1 MMVAAFS
8 KAMNFDTVISQ
19 TAVDTNFA
27 GIGVDTSVAVD
38 LEDFFV
44 SNITDFR
51 CSVARDDYVKSVDPA
66 RIAYALTT
74 AATGSVTPQTWGKTR
89 VAVEA
94 LTTDPAPF
102 DRDISAGLGTGAL
115 MFLSTSEDSHA
126 NGNYSN
132 VRASEDWVA
141 IFLGEERFPVEL
153 GWKPQAVS
161 PNVNDLVGIQAAITD
176 ARAKALNANGH

>member
-1 MMVAAFS
+1 MVAAFS
-8 KAMNFDTVISQ
+8 KAMNFDTAISQ

-51 CSVARDDYVKSVDPA
+51 CSVARDDYREPIDPP

-74 AATGSVTPQTWGKTR
+74 AARGYVTPKTWGKTR

-102 DRDISAGLGTGAL
+102 GNDIAAGVGTGAL

-132 VRASEDWVA
+132 VRAHKDWVA
-141 IFLGEERFPVEL
+141 IFMGEERFPVEL

-161 PNVNDLVGIQAAITD
+161 PSVDDLVGIQAAISE
-176 ARAKALNANGH
+176 ARAKALATNGH